1 MPTPWYLSSNTN
13 QDGKVVVDLSGSPS
27 SVEDNFFIISMDE
40 TKRNDDDDHHHGDN
54 DDDNGGRYLF
64 MFNSSNTLVAE
75 LSGAPVFRNF
85 TTIVYIVDQS
95 NEIFRSEE
103 FLVQTPE
110 GGE

>member
-1 MPTPWYLSSNTN
+1 MSANIN

-27 SVEDNFFIISMDE
+27 GIDDNFFIISMNE
-40 TKRNDDDDHHHGDN
+40 TKGNDDYHHHYGDDDD
-54 DDDNGGRYLF
+54 DDDGGRYLF
-64 MFNSSNTLVAE
+64 MFNSSNSLVAE
-75 LSGAPVFRNF
+75 LSAAPVFRNF
-85 TTIVYIVDQS
+85 TTIVYIVDKS

>member
-1 MPTPWYLSSNTN
+1 MSANTN

-27 SVEDNFFIISMDE
+27 SIDDNFFIVSMNE
-40 TKRNDDDDHHHGDN
+40 TKRNDDDEHHHGD
-54 DDDNGGRYLF
+54 DDDDDGGRYLF
-64 MFNSSNTLVAE
+64 MFNSSNMLVAE

-85 TTIVYIVDQS
+85 TTVVYIVDKS
-95 NEIFRSEE
+95 NKIVRSEE

>member
-1 MPTPWYLSSNTN
+1 MSSSTS

-27 SVEDNFFIISMDE
+27 NIDDNFFIISMNE
-40 TKRNDDDDHHHGDN
+40 TKSNDHDDHHHGYDG
-54 DDDNGGRYLF
+54 DDDDDGRYLF

-85 TTIVYIVDQS
+85 TTTVYVVDKS